1 MGFVT
6 ATISIVFV
14 LVLDVINFIILIIP
28 GYALATIGK
37 RLKRKHENI
46 ERLY

>member
-6 ATISIVFV
+6 ATISIAFV
-14 LVLDVINFIILIIP
+14 VILDAINFIILIIP

-37 RLKRKHENI
+37 RLKRKHEKN
-46 ERLY
+46 

>member
-6 ATISIVFV
+6 ATISIAFV
-14 LVLDVINFIILIIP
+14 VLLNVINFIILIIP
-28 GYALATIGK
+28 GYTLATIGK
-37 RLKRKHENI
+37 RLKGKHESD